1 MHHDQHGDWS
11 VHRSLQQHKQEFL
24 LTEGLMAS
32 SWRSPQ
38 AAGLISLSQ
47 VNHSASLSGGRFSR
61 QQMHSS
67 RTGGDHSKQGLCSRG
82 GKGEPKQSPP
92 CCTHGAHLFRTCLP
106 AAPQVLL
113 PAGAVLCPHGV
124 CRRTRLT
131 FLRARGGNVSG
142 TAGAGQ
148 GVTSFGARTG

>member
-47 VNHSASLSGGRFSR
+47 VNHSASLSGGRFSS

-67 RTGGDHSKQGLCSRG
+67 RTGGDRSKQGLCSRG

-92 CCTHGAHLFRTCLP
+92 CCTHGAHLFPTCLP

-113 PAGAVLCPHGV
+113 QQGLC
-124 CRRTRLT
+124 CALM
-131 FLRARGGNVSG
+131 VSVG
-142 TAGAGQ
+142 GQ
-148 GVTSFGARTG
+148 GWHSSGLGEVTSLEQQEQARV